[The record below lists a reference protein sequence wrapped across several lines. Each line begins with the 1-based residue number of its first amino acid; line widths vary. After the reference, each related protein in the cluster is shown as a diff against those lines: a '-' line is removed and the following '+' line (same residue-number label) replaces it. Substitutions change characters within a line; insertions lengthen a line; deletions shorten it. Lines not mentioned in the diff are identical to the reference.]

1 VFVVL
6 GSQAAVLCTRLM
18 RPRAILGPVLAL
30 VASGCHACGDGHPYV
45 PYAIDMPEAGADLPG
60 DAATGP
66 VPSVPSMEAGRAP
79 FSGEAATPAP
89 PGTTHWP
96 VEGITLD
103 APQGTVFVSAI
114 VRDFDGDGANDA
126 FAIVRAP
133 EGNDPGALAFYR
145 GTGATPGAPTTFAPP
160 ATLARDPSCSPI
172 DQIVLVRGRSV
183 LVELGSRCPEHP
195 SSGPVRWIAV
205 VNGAPAARVVL
216 AATIAD
222 PPGAPALS
230 VDADVSDR
238 DGDGR
243 DDVALR
249 VSLEGGG
256 PPLEP
261 GPRVS
266 ATFVWLD
273 RSAGLSRDASATES
287 SLASLGSTAA
297 ARAVRLTE
305 APAVPSYVAQARALW
320 RAACADE
327 GSPRMTAVA
336 GTAAIACGAG
346 RALEE
351 LGLAEVRAYTTMADP
366 LRAAL
371 ALDRAERP
379 PATRTASR
387 AHEAEGWIAQLA
399 PVAKARVVRQVAGV
413 PMVAHGREPTW
424 GALAFEASGKLLVRT
439 RAGVVR
445 VDPDQGD
452 EAAAT
457 DVSDWKAA
465 VTSPDGSMH
474 WIETY
479 DPCDGLPLRA
489 TFETA
494 SGDDVRDLALPVV
507 PRLGGRCAGS
517 RGAPAH
523 ALAVAWGPG
532 GLEAIVEEQ
541 PLLVAPDL
549 THASA
554 LATFLDQ
561 PSTPGAPRS
570 PDGKTYVVP
579 TGAGLVVRGPGRARL
594 LRATELDRTYGEQ
607 HDCTVSND
615 ATHVACVRGGKAWV
629 GAWDAP

>member
-1 VFVVL
+1 M
-6 GSQAAVLCTRLM
+6 S
-18 RPRAILGPVLAL
+18 PRAILGPVLAL
-30 VASGCHACGDGHPYV
+30 VVSGCHGCGDGHPYV
-45 PYAIDMPEAGADLPG
+45 PYAIETLEGGADVPG
-60 DAATGP
+60 DAASAP
-66 VPSVPSMEAGRAP
+66 APSVPPTDGGRVP
-79 FSGEAATPAP
+79 FSGEAAIVAP
-89 PGTTHWP
+89 PGMARWP
-96 VEGITLD
+96 VGGITLD
-103 APQGTVFVSAI
+103 APQGMVFVSAI
-114 VRDFDGDGANDA
+114 VRDFDGDGTNDA
-126 FAIVRAP
+126 FAIVRPP
-133 EGNDPGALAFYR
+133 EANDPGVLAFYR
-145 GTGATPGAPTTFAPP
+145 GTGTVPSAPATFAPP
-160 ATLARDPSCSPI
+160 ATLARDASCSPI
-172 DQIVLVRGRSV
+172 DRIVLAGGRSV
-183 LVELGSRCPEHP
+183 LVELGSHCPEHP
-195 SSGPVRWIAV
+195 SSGAVRWIAV
-205 VNGAPAARVVL
+205 VNGAPTARVVL
-216 AATIAD
+216 AATLAD

-230 VDADVSDR
+230 VDADVSDH

-266 ATFVWLD
+266 AIFVWLD

-287 SLASLGSTAA
+287 SLAALGTAAA
-297 ARAVRLTE
+297 ARAVRLSE

-327 GSPRMTAVA
+327 GSPRLLAVA

-351 LGLAEVRAYTTMADP
+351 LGLAEVRAYTTMGDP

-413 PMVAHGREPTW
+413 PMVARGREPSW

-439 RAGVVR
+439 RAGVAR

-457 DVSDWKAA
+457 DVPEWKAA
-465 VTSPDGSMH
+465 VTSPDGAMH

-517 RGAPAH
+517 RGAPAR
-523 ALAVAWGPG
+523 ALAIAWGPG

-561 PSTPGAPRS
+561 PATPGAPRS

-594 LRATELDRTYGEQ
+594 LRGAELDGSYAEQ
-607 HDCTVSND
+607 HDCAVSND
-615 ATHVACVRGGKAWV
+615 ATHVACVRAGKAWV
-629 GAWDAP
+629 GTWEAP